1 MLLTHPS
8 PPRRRPILNATKLKG
23 FRRRCTRVTALDFV
37 VDCSEKPDSF
47 RSIKTTMSVTTSV
60 KRYISSFS
68 SRSVQNR
75 ISVAASASFS
85 SSFVTSCR
93 FWLAA
98 NSIWATLVVAACVTA
113 GMRLR
118 MINGWPFVASVT
130 LLSTGLVIRELRRS
144 KLRLKD
150 SPDFSARSCQC
161 RNPSLAFVERGSFY
175 HCAWRHFFLYYFRS
189 ISRRSSPGIPSWF
202 VADRSIWGRYVGDP
216 VLQRV
221 CSKLFFDLV
230 SFHHGGSRTDLH
242 THCFS

>member
-1 MLLTHPS
+1 MYRLLNPLSFAAGQLAVFQGGAKCPYLCHTVERATRKNSQLAAARRVALKMGRLLRCSSVTYRSRYAPLAPVRLG

-23 FRRRCTRVTALDFV
+23 FRRRCTRVAALDFV

-98 NSIWATLVVAACVTA
+98 NSIWATLAVAACVTA

-118 MINGWPFVASVT
+118 MINGWPFVAF
-130 LLSTGLVIRELRRS
+130 VIV
-144 KLRLKD
+144 
-150 SPDFSARSCQC
+150 
-161 RNPSLAFVERGSFY
+161 SL
-175 HCAWRHFFLYYFRS
+175 
-189 ISRRSSPGIPSWF
+189 
-202 VADRSIWGRYVGDP
+202 DRIG
-216 VLQRV
+216 
-221 CSKLFFDLV
+221 
-230 SFHHGGSRTDLH
+230 HSRTSQIE
-242 THCFS
+242 TAT